1 MTSAIFF
8 KELSK
13 ILNIP
18 SLQYVFIFNFFSKQS
33 AVYFRV
39 YGKHIGI
46 QFSNLYKKLQPT
58 KIQSIIKY
66 LVIVI
71 C

>member
-1 MTSAIFF
+1 MFSSSIFF
-8 KELSK
+8 LNKVQC
-13 ILNIP
+13 IL
-18 SLQYVFIFNFFSKQS
+18 
-33 AVYFRV
+33 V

-46 QFSNLYKKLQPT
+46 QFSHLYKKLQPT
-58 KIQSIIKY
+58 KIQSIIKH